1 MNNFDQT
8 RIEAAV
14 AEVIRMQGVSDK
26 VFYNRPRSSTLDLKD
41 FVVCHVTGAVK
52 DLAAFGICT
61 VSVHLYA
68 RDVSGMKNGERLSV
82 MQSSLREGITPAI
95 GDLLL
100 DIRGIEPVGDVSDK
114 NGYHVRMIMLNSV
127 IIKIV

>member
-8 RIEAAV
+8 TIETAVAAV
-14 AEVIRMQGVSDK
+14 LRSQGISEY

-41 FVVCHVTGAVK
+41 FVVCKVTGTVR
-52 DLAAFGICT
+52 DLATFGVCS

-68 RDVSGMKNGERLSV
+68 QDVNGMKNSKRLSV
-82 MQSSLREGITPAI
+82 MQSGLHEGITPAI

-100 DIRGIEPVGDVSDK
+100 DIRGIEPVGDISDR
-114 NGYHVRMIMLNSV
+114 NGYHVRMIMLNNV
-127 IIKIV
+127 IIKIA